1 MVDESENKIEDVKR
15 HLYDPN
21 DHVMGH
27 QREGVL
33 HQVNHKVSPNWQG
46 DEPNRN
52 NEDMNKKN
60 KKPPMSPFKK
70 FFIISAVF
78 FIGALGFAFYKFS
91 SDDLSVSNDKI
102 DINIIG
108 NAFTKGGDVLPLQIE
123 ITNKNN
129 AKLELADL
137 VVEYPKGA
145 EDNDTEVVRLPKDVI
160 GTIKPGETIIRSVE
174 VKLFGKEKSIRNIK
188 VSLEYHPEG
197 SNAIFTKDKYYPV
210 IISIAPLS
218 LIVDGPTSTT
228 SNQPISFR
236 VTATL
241 NTSLPEESPILQIT
255 YPNNFVFDSAIPA
268 PIVGNSVWDLS
279 SLTPTNPIVVEVKGR
294 LIGQDGDEQVFHAY
308 AGTSGGSNQSVVNV
322 VYSSVLQKVSIERPF
337 LEANILV
344 NGADQDDYAVSGGSA
359 VSVEIK
365 WANNLTTRITDGQII
380 ASLSGNAFD
389 RNAVS
394 STSGFYDSA
403 NNQIIWDRNSSASL
417 ADISPGETGS
427 VSFSFKPVS
436 LVGTT
441 LKDPAVSI
449 KVSIK
454 GREPILG
461 STYNDINNFTEKTV
475 KLLSNFQIASS
486 ASYASGS
493 MPPKAETETYYVVTW
508 TLSNTANNISG
519 AEARSSLPIYVKWV
533 NVVSG
538 ETEKITYNE
547 VTREVVWNIGSVDPN
562 TGINSNR
569 EASFIIAIKPSLSQ
583 VDTVPQLMNDLYLSG
598 TDSFTKT
605 TINDTK
611 GPITTSIYND
621 ANLQTSNG
629 RVVQ

>member
-210 IISIAPLS
+210 TISIAPLS

-389 RNAVS
+389 RSAV
-394 STSGFYDSA
+394 TPMGGFYDSA

-427 VSFSFKPVS
+427 ISFSFKPVS

-533 NVVSG
+533 NIISG

-547 VTREVVWNIGSVDPN
+547 VTRDVVWNIGSVDPN

-583 VDTVPQLMNDLYLSG
+583 VGTVPQLMKELYLSG

>member
-27 QREGVL
+27 QREGIL
-33 HQVNHKVSPNWQG
+33 HQINHKVSSDWQ
-46 DEPNRN
+46 DSQTVENDDTMNRKIN
-52 NEDMNKKN
+52 
-60 KKPPMSPFKK
+60 KPPMSPFKK
-70 FFIISAVF
+70 FFIISAIF
-78 FIGALGFAFYKFS
+78 FVGALGFAFYKFS
-91 SDDLSVSNDKI
+91 SDDSSVSNDKI

-108 NAFTKGGDVLPLQIE
+108 NAFTKGGDTLPLQVE
-123 ITNKNN
+123 ITNRNN
-129 AKLELADL
+129 AKLELANIII
-137 VVEYPKGA
+137 EYPKGA
-145 EDNDTEVVRLPKDVI
+145 DDDSTEVVRLPKDPI
-160 GTIKPGETIIRSVE
+160 GTIKSGETVIRGTE

-210 IISIAPLS
+210 TISVAPLS
-218 LIVDGPTSTT
+218 LTVDGPTSTI

-255 YPNNFVFDSAIPA
+255 YPNNFVFDSSVPS
-268 PIVGNSVWDLS
+268 PIIGNSVWDLS
-279 SLTPTNPIVVEVKGR
+279 TLTPTNPVVIEIKGR

-308 AGTSGGSNQSVVNV
+308 AGTSGSGNQSTVNV
-322 VYSSVLQKVSIERPF
+322 VYSSILQKVSITKPF

-344 NGADQDDYAVSGGSA
+344 NGRDQEEYAVSGGQS
-359 VSVEIK
+359 VGVEIE
-365 WANNLTTRITDGQII
+365 WANNLSTRITDGQII

-389 RNAVS
+389 RNAI
-394 STSGFYDSA
+394 TSMGGFYDST
-403 NNQIIWDRNSSASL
+403 NNQIIWDRNSNQAL
-417 ADISPGETGS
+417 TEINPGESGS
-427 VSFSFKPVS
+427 VSFSFKPTS
-436 LVGTT
+436 LIGTS
-441 LKDPAVSI
+441 LKDPQVLV

-461 STYNDINNFTEKTV
+461 STYNDVNNFTEKTI

-508 TLSNTANNISG
+508 TLSNTANSISG
-519 AEARSSLPIYVKWV
+519 AEARSSLPIYVRWV

-538 ETEKITYNE
+538 ETEKVSYNE
-547 VTREVVWNIGSVDPN
+547 VTRDVTWNIGSVDPN

-583 VDTVPQLMNDLYLSG
+583 VGSVPQLMKELYLSG

-611 GPITTSIYND
+611 GSITTSIYNNS
-621 ANLQTSNG
+621 NLQTNNG

>member
-70 FFIISAVF
+70 FFIISALF

-210 IISIAPLS
+210 TISIAPLS
-218 LIVDGPTSTT
+218 LVVDGPTSTT

>member
-129 AKLELADL
+129 AKLESADL

-188 VSLEYHPEG
+188 ISLEYHPEG

-210 IISIAPLS
+210 TISIAPLS

-322 VYSSVLQKVSIERPF
+322 VYSSILQKVSIEKPF

-344 NGADQDDYAVSGGSA
+344 NGADQDDYAVSGGST
-359 VSVEIK
+359 VGVEIQ
-365 WANNLTTRITDGQII
+365 WANNLATRITDGQII

-389 RNAVS
+389 RSAV
-394 STSGFYDSA
+394 TPMGGFYDSA

-519 AEARSSLPIYVKWV
+519 AEARSSLPIYVKWI
-533 NVVSG
+533 NIISG

-547 VTREVVWNIGSVDPN
+547 VTRDVVWNIGSVDPN

-583 VDTVPQLMNDLYLSG
+583 VGTVPQLMKELYLSG